1 MKKLRVMIV
10 SHPGTWQRVL
20 QKNLEAY
27 PFVKVVDVVTGSLS
41 ASQLAKENSPSLIV
55 IDSSIPI
62 DDAITL
68 VQIVKRENTN
78 TNSVVITDTTQQRRK
93 VIRAGADYTI
103 SSFNYESQIGEILNQ
118 LKETGLDEMAGSETN
133 IKADPSLSDQVILE
147 EKE

>member
-27 PFVKVVDVVTGSLS
+27 PFVDAVDVVTGSLS
-41 ASQLAKENSPSLIV
+41 ASQLAKENSPSLIL

-62 DDAITL
+62 DDAIAL

-103 SSFNYESQIGEILNQ
+103 SSFNYESQIGEILNN
-118 LKETGLDEMAGSETN
+118 LIEPLPDEPNKSETN
-133 IKADPSLSDQVILE
+133 ITTNPHSSK
-147 EKE
+147 

>member
-20 QKNLEAY
+20 EKNLLAY
-27 PFVKVVDVVTGSLS
+27 PFVDVVDVVTGSLS
-41 ASQLAKENSPSLIV
+41 ASQLAKKTHPRLIL

-68 VQIVKRENTN
+68 VQIMKRENTN
-78 TNSVVITDTTQQRRK
+78 TSSVVITDTTQQRRK

-103 SSFNYESQIGEILNQ
+103 SSFNYESQIGEILHH
-118 LKETGLDEMAGSETN
+118 LTEPLPDEPNKSETN
-133 IKADPSLSDQVILE
+133 IETKSSPI
-147 EKE
+147 